1 MAFDKKLQ
9 PLAANAEEGNAD
21 VKIIDTKIV
30 VMRKAI
36 SWAVLILGIAM
47 DVLTKSEFVLSDPTT
62 TPVVEYFQV
71 LDKGR

>member
-1 MAFDKKLQ
+1 
-9 PLAANAEEGNAD
+9 
-21 VKIIDTKIV
+21 
-30 VMRKAI
+30 MRKAI